1 MSELRI
7 NADSGAIKF
16 GADYDIEL
24 THNADKG
31 LILKHTATADDK
43 PVILTLQTGETDM
56 AANDVMGKIEF
67 QAPDEGTGTDA
78 ILVAA
83 GIQAVSEGDFSSS
96 SNATRLEFM
105 TGASEAATTQMTIS
119 SGGIVGIGAT
129 LPGDL
134 GTGLHIKTA
143 DSGASATS
151 HGDELVIEDGTS
163 GANVGI
169 SILSATDGEGRINFG
184 DSGDNDIGMI
194 RYNHADDSMTLITS
208 NANGLVIDSTGAV
221 TKPLQPAFAA
231 EGSGTTTNPASG
243 AQIVFDTEIYDVNG
257 DFASNTFTAP
267 VTGKYQLNVSVRYGN
282 MDADSTYNLMQLT
295 TSNRAYYH
303 IMNGTC
309 FDSDVTYKE
318 FNISM
323 IADMDANDT
332 ADVAYAYSGGA
343 QQTDMQTR
351 WFTGA
356 LIC

>member
-1 MSELRI
+1 MTSTIKVDTISEYSSGNGVAI
-7 NADSGAIKF
+7 DSLGIK
-16 GADYDIEL
+16 D
-24 THNADKG
+24 
-31 LILKHTATADDK
+31 
-43 PVILTLQTGETDM
+43 
-56 AANDVMGKIEF
+56 GKV
-67 QAPDEGTGTDA
+67 TN
-78 ILVAA
+78 LM
-83 GIQAVSEGDFSSS
+83 
-96 SNATRLEFM
+96 NATLSAADLGSGVHIKISD
-105 TGASEAATTQMTIS
+105 TGASANAA
-119 SGGIVGIGAT
+119 
-129 LPGDL
+129 
-134 GTGLHIKTA
+134 
-143 DSGASATS
+143 
-151 HGDELVIEDGTS
+151 GDELVIEDNTAG
-163 GANVGI
+163 GNVGI
-169 SILSATDGEGRINFG
+169 SILSATDGEGRIVFG
-184 DSGDNDIGMI
+184 DSGDNDIGQV
-194 RYNHADDSMTLITS
+194 RYDHADNSMKLITS
-208 NANGLVIDSTGAV
+208 NSNGIVIDGSGHV

-231 EGSGTTTNPASG
+231 TGSGDTANPASG